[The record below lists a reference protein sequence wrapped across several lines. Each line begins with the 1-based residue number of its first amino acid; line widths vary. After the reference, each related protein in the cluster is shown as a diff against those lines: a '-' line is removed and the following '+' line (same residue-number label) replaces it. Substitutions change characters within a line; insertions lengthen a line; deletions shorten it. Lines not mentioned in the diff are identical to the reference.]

1 MAAMQNDQGP
11 FKFAMAGGGTGGHVI
26 PSIAV
31 ARELKQI
38 GHEVFF
44 IGTRQG
50 MEAKLVPAA
59 GFPIDW
65 IEISGLKRV
74 GVSQTFSTIVKLPA
88 SLWAARKILKNR
100 GIHAVFS
107 MGGYVAAPVM
117 AAARLRRLP
126 MAIMEPN
133 AVPGLTNRR
142 LGRMARR
149 VLITFQEAKDYFPQY
164 SVELT
169 GLPVRQEFFAIVNK
183 PASSSLT
190 VLVTGGSQ
198 GSRTLNQACE
208 QAWPALK
215 EKGIRLIHQA
225 GATHFEAISQRFAL
239 SGVDGEVLPFIQ
251 DMPRTFATVDVVVS
265 RSGAGAVSEIAA
277 AGKPSILVPFPYA
290 ADDHQAKN
298 AQSLER
304 IGAARFVR
312 DQEMNG
318 ERLMKELNS
327 LTPEKLQQ
335 MSLAA
340 RAFAHPEAA
349 RRAAQILIE
358 LAMTRL

>member
-1 MAAMQNDQGP
+1 
-11 FKFAMAGGGTGGHVI
+11 MAGGGTGGHVI

-31 ARELKQI
+31 ARELKQS

-74 GVSQTFSTIVKLPA
+74 AWRQTLSTIIKLPT
-88 SLWAARKILKNR
+88 SIWAARRILQRR
-100 GIHAVFS
+100 GVNVVFS

-117 AAARLRRLP
+117 AAARLLSVP

-133 AVPGLTNRR
+133 AIPGVTNRR
-142 LGRMARR
+142 LGRIARR
-149 VLITFQEAKDYFPQY
+149 VLLTFEDAKPHFVRQT
-164 SVELT
+164 VEVT
-169 GLPVRQEFFAIVNK
+169 GLPVRREFFAIPNR
-183 PASSSLT
+183 PLGGHLS

-208 QAWPALK
+208 QAWPAFK
-215 EKGIRLIHQA
+215 ESRIRLIHQT
-225 GATHFEAISQRFAL
+225 GATHYAAIAARFAQA
-239 SGVDGEVLPFIQ
+239 GVDGEIVPFIE
-251 DMPRTFATVDVVVS
+251 DMPQTFSDVDVVVC
-265 RSGAGAVSEIAA
+265 RSGAGAVSELAA
-277 AGKPSILVPFPYA
+277 AGKPSILVPFPFA

-298 AQSLER
+298 AQALER

-312 DQEMNG
+312 DQDMTG
-318 ERLMKELNS
+318 QRLIAELTA
-327 LTPEKLQQ
+327 LTAEQLEQ
-335 MSLAA
+335 MSAAA
-340 RAFAHPEAA
+340 RSFARPGAA
-349 RRAAQILIE
+349 RRAAEILIE
-358 LAMTRL
+358 LAVDRQ

>member
-1 MAAMQNDQGP
+1 MAAMPNDAGP
-11 FKFAMAGGGTGGHVI
+11 FTFAMAGGGTGGHVI

-74 GVSQTFSTIVKLPA
+74 GWRQTLATVIRLPFSIAASRKL
-88 SLWAARKILKNR
+88 LRRRGVAAI
-100 GIHAVFS
+100 FS

-117 AAARLRRLP
+117 AAARVLALP

-133 AVPGLTNRR
+133 AIPGVTNLR
-142 LGRMARR
+142 LGRMARK
-149 VLITFQEAKDYFPQY
+149 VLLTFEDAKRYFPQS
-164 SVELT
+164 SVEVT
-169 GLPVRQEFFAIVNK
+169 GLPVRQEFFAIPNK
-183 PASSSLT
+183 MPVKKLT

-198 GSRTLNQACE
+198 GSRTLNRACE
-208 QAWPALK
+208 QAWPSLK
-215 EKGIRLIHQA
+215 DIRLIHQT
-225 GATHFEAISQRFAL
+225 GAAHYEEIAKRFATA
-239 SGVDGEVLPFIQ
+239 GVDGEIVPFIC
-251 DMPRTFATVDVVVS
+251 DMPKTFSEVDVVVC
-265 RSGAGAVSEIAA
+265 RSGAGAVSELAA

-298 AQSLER
+298 AEALER
-304 IGAARFVR
+304 IGAARFIR
-312 DQEMNG
+312 DQDMTG
-318 ERLMKELNS
+318 DRLIAELNS
-327 LTPEKLQQ
+327 LTPEILNK
-335 MSLAA
+335 MSLSARGFARPGAA
-340 RAFAHPEAA
+340 K
-349 RRAAQILIE
+349 RAADILVE
-358 LAMTRL
+358 LAAGQ

>member
-1 MAAMQNDQGP
+1 MDAMPNDRGP
-11 FKFAMAGGGTGGHVI
+11 FTFAMAGGGTGGHVI

-74 GVSQTFSTIVKLPA
+74 GGRQTLAAITRLPFSIL
-88 SLWAARKILKNR
+88 AARNLLRKR
-100 GIHAVFS
+100 RAAAVFS

-117 AAARLRRLP
+117 AAARMLKLP
-126 MAIMEPN
+126 LAIMEPN
-133 AVPGLTNRR
+133 AIPGVTNRR
-142 LGRMARR
+142 LGRIARK
-149 VLITFQEAKDYFPQY
+149 VLLTFEDAKSYFPNQD
-164 SVELT
+164 VEVT
-169 GLPVRQEFFAIVNK
+169 GLPVRAEFFLPESPRNTGRK
-183 PASSSLT
+183 LT

-208 QAWPALK
+208 QAWPQLHN
-215 EKGIRLIHQA
+215 IRLIHQT
-225 GATHFEAISQRFAL
+225 GAVHYKAIAERFEKTT
-239 SGVDGEVLPFIQ
+239 VDGEVVPFIEA
-251 DMPRTFATVDVVVS
+251 MPKTFSDVDVVVC
-265 RSGAGAVSEIAA
+265 RSGAGAVSELAA

-298 AQSLER
+298 AQALER

-312 DQEMNG
+312 DQEMTG
-318 ERLMKELNS
+318 DRLISELHA
-327 LTPEKLQQ
+327 LTPETLLK
-335 MSLAA
+335 MSAAA
-340 RAFAHPEAA
+340 RDFARPDAA
-349 RRAAQILIE
+349 RRAAEILIE
-358 LAMTRL
+358 LAVHG